1 MGLGTNQTR
10 LGILAAGLLQLKFIR
25 ESSRTVWTKMAIH
38 GLIAKKIGTTQ
49 MFHED
54 GRSDDVTVVQAG
66 PCIVTQVKTPD
77 SDGYTGV
84 QLGFQEVRKLNKPRQ
99 GHLSSVD
106 KLFRHLREFGVD
118 DPSDV
123 EVGQEI
129 NAELFEAGDK
139 IDATGT
145 SKGRGF
151 QGGVKRWGFSGG
163 PKTHGQSDRH
173 RAPGSIGAGSSP
185 GHVIK
190 GLKMAGHMG
199 NARITTRNLEVVA
212 SDPERNLM
220 FIKGS
225 VPGGRNSIELLR
237 R

>member
-1 MGLGTNQTR
+1 
-10 LGILAAGLLQLKFIR
+10 LAAGLWQLKFIR
-25 ESSRTVWTKMAIH
+25 ESSRTIWTKMAIH

-139 IDATGT
+139 VDATGT

-225 VPGGRNSIELLR
+225 VPGGRNSIVLLR
-237 R
+237 RAGSRKRPLK

>member
-1 MGLGTNQTR
+1 MP
-10 LGILAAGLLQLKFIR
+10 
-25 ESSRTVWTKMAIH
+25 IH

-49 MFHED
+49 MFRED
-54 GRSDDVTVVQAG
+54 GTSDDVTVVQAG
-66 PCIVTQVKTPD
+66 PCTVTQVKTPK

-84 QLGFQEVRKLNKPRQ
+84 QLGFEEVRKLNKPRR
-99 GHLSSVD
+99 GHLSPVD

-118 DPSDV
+118 DPADV

-129 NAELFEAGDK
+129 NAELFKAGDRV
-139 IDATGT
+139 DATGT

-151 QGGVKRWGFSGG
+151 QGGVKRHGFHGG

-190 GLKMAGHMG
+190 GMKMAGHMG
-199 NARITTRNLEVVA
+199 NARITTRNLEIVE
-212 SDPERNLM
+212 SDPERNLI

-225 VPGGRNSIELLR
+225 IPGARNSIVMLR
-237 R
+237 RAGSRKRPIK

>member
-1 MGLGTNQTR
+1 
-10 LGILAAGLLQLKFIR
+10 
-25 ESSRTVWTKMAIH
+25 MAIH

-49 MFHED
+49 MFQKD

-66 PCIVTQVKTPD
+66 PCVVTQIKT
-77 SDGYTGV
+77 SETDGYTGV
-84 QLGFQEVRKLNKPRQ
+84 QLGFEEVRKLNKPRQ
-99 GHLSSVD
+99 GHLSPVD

-118 DPSDV
+118 DPADV

-129 NAELFEAGDK
+129 TAELFASGDR

-151 QGGVKRWGFSGG
+151 QGTVKRHGFHGG

-173 RAPGSIGAGSSP
+173 RAPGSIGAGTSP

-190 GLKMAGHMG
+190 GMKMSGHMG

-212 SDPERNLM
+212 SDPEQNLI

-225 VPGGRNSIELLR
+225 VPGGRNSIVLLR
-237 R
+237 RAGSRKRPIK